1 MTSIRVTQPDG
12 RTVDILLRRG
22 HLSYCYGAC
31 CCGRTDRGYPAVPVD
46 TYKEE
51 WIKRKLRKVVHLT
64 KGGCLGPCAL
74 ANVASLEFD
83 GQSVF
88 FQSISQ
94 PSQIRMIFDYI
105 EAMVCA
111 DHFLAPPPELAALT
125 FSYYD
130 WSSRGQPTGD
140 IPLSPPNGSGCEVD
154 ADAGFDRT

>member
-1 MTSIRVTQPDG
+1 MPTIKVTQPDG
-12 RTVDILLRRG
+12 RTVEIIQRRG

-31 CCGRTDRGYPAVPVD
+31 CCGRVDRGYPAVPVD

-51 WIKRKLRKVVHLT
+51 WLKRKLRKAVHLT

-88 FQSISQ
+88 FQLISE

-105 EAMVCA
+105 EAMISA
-111 DHFLAPPPELAALT
+111 NRFLAPPAELAPFT
-125 FSYYD
+125 FDYYD
-130 WSSRGQPTGD
+130 WNARGLGSDRMSPASIGSNPEIEADSSHD
-140 IPLSPPNGSGCEVD
+140 
-154 ADAGFDRT
+154 

>member
-1 MTSIRVTQPDG
+1 MASIKVTQPDG
-12 RTVDILLRRG
+12 RTVDVLQRRG

-31 CCGRTDRGYPAVPVD
+31 CCGRTDRGYAAVPVD

-111 DHFLAPPPELAALT
+111 DRFLAPPPELAA
-125 FSYYD
+125 FAFDYYD
-130 WSSRGQPTGD
+130 WNSRAQRTGTV
-140 IPLSPPNGSGCEVD
+140 PRGAALGSECEVD
-154 ADAGFDRT
+154 VEAGFDRT

>member
-1 MTSIRVTQPDG
+1 LAMTLLKVKYSDG
-12 RTVDILLRRG
+12 RMVDVLQRRG

-31 CCGRTDRGYPAVPVD
+31 CCGRTDKGYQAVPVD

-51 WIKRKLRKVVHLT
+51 WINRKLRKVVHLT

-88 FQSISQ
+88 FHSISQ

-105 EAMVCA
+105 EAMVYA
-111 DHFLAPPPELAALT
+111 NRFLPPPAELEALT

-130 WSSRGQPTGD
+130 WSARCEATGTD
-140 IPLSPPNGSGCEVD
+140 GNG
-154 ADAGFDRT
+154 